1 MSGDGNDLAVATHRK
16 PLSLKNVG
24 RRCILEEFHEIQAY
38 DCMSDNKKRL
48 AVFCSGTGSNFRAL
62 FDAIIER
69 GLPAEIVM
77 CLSNRSQCGAMDFA
91 CEYGIKTVH
100 ISESQFASHDE
111 FARAMLDALREQRI
125 GLIMLAGY
133 LRKIPDAVIAAYPEK
148 IVNIHPSL
156 LPEFGGHGMYG
167 MRVHEAVITSGET
180 RSGATVHF
188 VNEEYD
194 KGRIIM
200 QHHVPVLTGDTAET
214 LAERVLRCEHR
225 LYPDAL
231 EKLLAGE
238 P

>member
-1 MSGDGNDLAVATHRK
+1 
-16 PLSLKNVG
+16 
-24 RRCILEEFHEIQAY
+24 
-38 DCMSDNKKRL
+38 MSDKKKRL

-69 GLPAEIVM
+69 GLPAEIVL
-77 CLSNRSQCGAMDFA
+77 CLSNRSQCGAMVFA
-91 CEYGIKTVH
+91 SEYGIEAMHLPETRFATH
-100 ISESQFASHDE
+100 SDFAS
-111 FARAMLDALREQRI
+111 AMLRALRERRI
-125 GLIMLAGY
+125 ELILLAGY
-133 LRKIPDAVIAAYPEK
+133 LRKIPDEVVAAYPEK

-156 LPEFGGHGMYG
+156 LPQFGGAGMYG
-167 MRVHEAVITSGET
+167 MRVHEAVIASGEN

-200 QHHVPVLTGDTAET
+200 QHHVPVLAGDTAET